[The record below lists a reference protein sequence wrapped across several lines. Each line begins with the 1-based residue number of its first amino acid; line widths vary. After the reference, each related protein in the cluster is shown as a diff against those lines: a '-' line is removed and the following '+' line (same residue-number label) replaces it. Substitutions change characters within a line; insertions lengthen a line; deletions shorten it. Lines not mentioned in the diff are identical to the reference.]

1 MSASSKFAAKKLYE
15 VTTGAMYES
24 ESTQSMW
31 AYSVHYEEK
40 VTSGRMRMTIQKIS
54 ASEVIEALGGSMTDE
69 TQQKVV
75 GYTVQAFLER
85 WSQTNGWM
93 HVIDWMG
100 NPSSSFVEIEN
111 QLYEM
116 FKSFVTGT
124 VADIDITEPFPDYD
138 PFPPQRPGKQKTS
151 KTKNPESNKP
161 KKEEPPLD
169 FEWI

>member
-100 NPSSSFVEIEN
+100 NPSSSFVEIE
-111 QLYEM
+111 
-116 FKSFVTGT
+116 K
-124 VADIDITEPFPDYD
+124 
-138 PFPPQRPGKQKTS
+138 GKFI
-151 KTKNPESNKP
+151 
-161 KKEEPPLD
+161 KKL
-169 FEWI
+169 